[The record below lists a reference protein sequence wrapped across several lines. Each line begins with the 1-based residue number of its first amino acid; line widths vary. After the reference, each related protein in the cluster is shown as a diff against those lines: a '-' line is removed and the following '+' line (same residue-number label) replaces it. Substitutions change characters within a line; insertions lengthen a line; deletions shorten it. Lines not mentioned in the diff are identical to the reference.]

1 MQRYR
6 FIVFD
11 EHKLIADKREFPAP
25 DDATA
30 ILVADGWR
38 DIRGGQVW
46 RESKLIKHW
55 RGGSGPRLRQARPA
69 AGGSRKT

>member
-11 EHKLIADKREFPAP
+11 EHKLIVEKREFPAN
-25 DDATA
+25 DDQTA
-30 ILVADGWR
+30 ILVAAGWR
-38 DIRGGQVW
+38 DVRGGQVW

-55 RGGSGPRLRQARPA
+55 RYGAGASFDPARRARRRRDQA
-69 AGGSRKT
+69 